1 LGDDH
6 WNFYCEKRNYLQG
19 GPRLKYEGDLP
30 RRRKNSRF
38 YLAKCL
44 SVLLNSFWYRGLS
57 TGTSDDTSFSLFL
70 PDPNFLPPMRME
82 FLIRDATKDDIPL
95 LTKLIRDS
103 FRDVALRFN
112 LTYENCPTHPSHCT
126 TEWIESALK
135 KGINYYILER
145 KNIPCGCVA
154 LEQAQPNVFYLE
166 RLSVLPQF
174 RRNGFGEAMV
184 SHGVNEAKKLGAHR
198 VEIGIISD
206 QTELKEWYKKFG
218 FSVKSETR
226 FEHLP
231 FKVTFML
238 REL

>member
-1 LGDDH
+1 
-6 WNFYCEKRNYLQG
+6 
-19 GPRLKYEGDLP
+19 
-30 RRRKNSRF
+30 
-38 YLAKCL
+38 
-44 SVLLNSFWYRGLS
+44 
-57 TGTSDDTSFSLFL
+57 
-70 PDPNFLPPMRME
+70 MRME
-82 FLIRDATKDDIPL
+82 FLIRDATKEDIPL

-112 LTYENCPTHPSHCT
+112 LTYENCPAHPSYCT

-145 KNIPCGCVA
+145 KNVPCGCVA
-154 LEQAQPNVFYLE
+154 LEQAEPSVFYLE

-174 RRNGFGEAMV
+174 RRKGFGEAMV
-184 SHGVNEAKKLGAHR
+184 NHALNEAKKRGAHL

-231 FKVTFML
+231 FKVTFMS
-238 REL
+238 REF